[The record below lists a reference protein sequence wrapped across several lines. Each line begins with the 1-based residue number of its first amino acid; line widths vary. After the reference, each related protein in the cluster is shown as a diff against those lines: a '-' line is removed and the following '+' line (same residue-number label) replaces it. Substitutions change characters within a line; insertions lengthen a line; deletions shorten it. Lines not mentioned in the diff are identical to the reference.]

1 MALTDA
7 RALNDPF
14 IGRGDVAR
22 RQLRCQ
28 FVIRNHAFRQEA
40 AGARDCGI
48 FHCGIH
54 QAVSPATFREGVAA
68 PSPD

>member
-1 MALTDA
+1 MALADA
-7 RALNDPF
+7 GALDDPF
-14 IGRGDVAR
+14 VGGGDVAR
-22 RQLRCQ
+22 RQLRRQ

-40 AGARDCGI
+40 AGARDHGI

-54 QAVSPATFREGVAA
+54 QAVSPATFGDDTEG